1 MVRRKQEEGVTM
13 GSLAEKSLIGY
24 LLTDNQRISD
34 VSNILTKDMFTVPI
48 YGDIFQSMVDNF
60 SEKVNCDIVT
70 LQPILLEKGYEEE
83 AVNLN
88 LLNAVSDLDFSISFK
103 SCIDGVHN
111 AYKAKVLSE
120 KYNCKMQGTKD
131 VNDRIKTMIDDLE
144 SLVGNTQQEVV
155 TVADMVSRNK
165 DNYFKP
171 GVENNKVY
179 FGLKKLDEYVGGV
192 EGGDVVI
199 LAARPA
205 VGKSAMALQIIEYN
219 ASKGKKVC
227 YLNLEMQ
234 EKQIYERMLAKA
246 SKIDMLRIRNAVAF
260 LNDEEEKFNS
270 GNEKLKTYDNI
281 FVRNGSA
288 RVSDVRSCVKNGEY
302 DLVVIDYLQLLKPD
316 KGRGS
321 NRYAE
326 VGDISRGIKAIA
338 MDYNVPIIA
347 LSQLNRASEG
357 KEDKEPTM
365 SELRES
371 GDIEQDAS
379 VIIMLWNSNLDDK
392 SQKRIKV
399 DKARQGRLGSEDLTF
414 NGSSM
419 TFESAD
425 EFKEADDNP
434 FT

>member
-1 MVRRKQEEGVTM
+1 M
-13 GSLAEKSLIGY
+13 GSLAEKTLIGY
-24 LLTDNQRISD
+24 LITDNQRITDAVNVIS
-34 VSNILTKDMFTVPI
+34 KDMFSVAI
-48 YGDIFQSMVDNF
+48 YGDIFQAMIDNI
-60 SEKVNCDIVT
+60 SDNIDCNIVS

-83 AVNLN
+83 AVNVN
-88 LLNAVSDLDFSISFK
+88 LLSAVRDLDFSVSFK
-103 SCIDGVHN
+103 SCIETVRD
-111 AYKAKVLSE
+111 AYKAKVLGDRFGR
-120 KYNCKMQGTKD
+120 KMQGTNE
-131 VNDRIKTMIDDLE
+131 VNDTIKSMIVELE
-144 SLVGNTQQEVV
+144 NLLGDNKQEIVS
-155 TVADMVSRNK
+155 VADMVERNK
-165 DNYFKP
+165 DKYFKP
-171 GVENNKVY
+171 GVDKQKVF
-179 FGLKKLDEYVGGV
+179 FGIKKIDEYVGGV
-192 EGGDVVI
+192 EGGDVVV

-219 ASKGKKVC
+219 ALNGKKVC
-227 YLNLEMQ
+227 YINLEMQ

-246 SKIDMLRIRNAVAF
+246 SQIDMLRIRNAVAF
-260 LNDEEEKFNS
+260 LNDEEAKFNS
-270 GNEKLKTYDNI
+270 GNEKLKAFENI
-281 FVRNGSA
+281 HVRNGSA
-288 RVSDVRSCVKNGEY
+288 RVSDIRSCVKNGNY
-302 DLVVIDYLQLLKPD
+302 DLVVIDYLQLVKPD

-338 MDYNVPIIA
+338 MDYDVPIIA

-379 VIIMLWNSNLDDK
+379 VIIMLWNSNTDDK

-419 TFESAD
+419 TFESTDGFTQA
-425 EFKEADDNP
+425 EDNP
-434 FT
+434 FV

>member
-1 MVRRKQEEGVTM
+1 M
-13 GSLAEKSLIGY
+13 GSLAEKTLIGY
-24 LLTDNQRISD
+24 LIMDNQRIID
-34 VSNILTKDMFTVPI
+34 VVNVLSREMFTTPI
-48 YGDIFQSMVDNF
+48 YGDIFQAMIDNF
-60 SEKVNCDIVT
+60 SEKVECNIVS
-70 LQPILLEKGYEEE
+70 LQPILLEKGYDEE
-83 AVNLN
+83 AVNVN
-88 LLNAVSDLDFSISFK
+88 LFNAVSDLDFSISFK
-103 SCIDGVHN
+103 SCIDVIHN
-111 AYKAKVLSE
+111 TYKAKVLGE
-120 KYNCKMQGTKD
+120 KFNIKMQGTNEVDD
-131 VNDRIKTMIDDLE
+131 VIKSIIGELE
-144 SLVGNTQQEVV
+144 GLSGNKQQEVV
-155 TVADMVSRNK
+155 TVADMVGRNK
-165 DNYFKP
+165 DRYFKP
-171 GVENNKVY
+171 EANNKKVY

-192 EGGDVVI
+192 EGGDVVV

-219 ASKGKKVC
+219 AIKGKKVC

-288 RVSDVRSCVKNGEY
+288 MVSDVRSCVKNGEY

-379 VIIMLWNSNLDDK
+379 VIIMLWNSDVNDK
-392 SQKRIKV
+392 SKKRIKV
-399 DKARQGRLGSEDLTF
+399 DKARQGKLGSEDLVF

-419 TFESAD
+419 SFVGSDGFIPVE
-425 EFKEADDNP
+425 DNP
-434 FT
+434 FD

>member
-1 MVRRKQEEGVTM
+1 M
-13 GSLAEKSLIGY
+13 GSLAEKTLIGY
-24 LLTDNQRISD
+24 LITDNQRITDAVNVLSRE
-34 VSNILTKDMFTVPI
+34 MFTVAI
-48 YGDIFQSMVDNF
+48 YGDIFQAMIDNF
-60 SEKVNCDIVT
+60 SEKIDCNIVS

-83 AVNLN
+83 AVNVN
-88 LLNAVSDLDFSISFK
+88 LLSAVKDLDFSISFK
-103 SCIDGVHN
+103 SCVETVHD
-111 AYKAKVLSE
+111 AYKAKVLGE
-120 KYNCKMQGTKD
+120 RFGRKMQGTVE
-131 VNDRIKTMIDDLE
+131 VNDEIKSMIVELE
-144 SLVGNTQQEVV
+144 SLIGDNKQEIVS
-155 TVADMVSRNK
+155 VADMVERNK
-165 DNYFKP
+165 DKYFKP
-171 GVENNKVY
+171 GVDKQKVF
-179 FGLKKLDEYVGGV
+179 FGIKKIDEYVGGV
-192 EGGDVVI
+192 EGGDIVV

-219 ASKGKKVC
+219 ALNGKKVC
-227 YLNLEMQ
+227 YINLEMQ

-246 SKIDMLRIRNAVAF
+246 SQIDMLRIRNAVAF
-260 LNDEEEKFNS
+260 LNDEEEKFKS
-270 GNEKLKTYDNI
+270 GNEKLKAFENI
-281 FVRNGSA
+281 HVRNGSA
-288 RVSDVRSCVKNGEY
+288 RVSDVRSCVKNGNY
-302 DLVVIDYLQLLKPD
+302 DLVVIDYLQLVKPD

-379 VIIMLWNSNLDDK
+379 VIIMLWNSNNDDK

-399 DKARQGRLGSEDLTF
+399 DKARQGRLGSEDLVF

-419 TFESAD
+419 SFVGS
-425 EFKEADDNP
+425 DDFTEIEENP
-434 FT
+434 FD

>member
-1 MVRRKQEEGVTM
+1 M
-13 GSLAEKSLIGY
+13 GSLAEKTLIGY
-24 LLTDNQRISD
+24 LITDNQRITDAVNVLSRE
-34 VSNILTKDMFTVPI
+34 MFTVAI
-48 YGDIFQSMVDNF
+48 YGDIFQAMIDNF
-60 SEKVNCDIVT
+60 SEKIDCNIVS

-83 AVNLN
+83 AVNVNILS
-88 LLNAVSDLDFSISFK
+88 AVKDLDFSISFK
-103 SCIDGVHN
+103 SCVETVHD
-111 AYKAKVLSE
+111 AYKAKVLGE
-120 KYNCKMQGTKD
+120 RFGRKMQGTVE
-131 VNDRIKTMIDDLE
+131 VNDEIKSMIVELE
-144 SLVGNTQQEVV
+144 SLIGDNKQEIVS
-155 TVADMVSRNK
+155 VADMVERNK
-165 DNYFKP
+165 DKYFKP
-171 GVENNKVY
+171 GVDKQKVF
-179 FGLKKLDEYVGGV
+179 FGIKKIDEYVGGV
-192 EGGDVVI
+192 EGGDIVV

-219 ASKGKKVC
+219 ALNGKKVC
-227 YLNLEMQ
+227 YINLEMQ

-246 SKIDMLRIRNAVAF
+246 SQIDMLRIRNAVAF
-260 LNDEEEKFNS
+260 LNDEEEKFKS
-270 GNEKLKTYDNI
+270 GNEKLKAFENI
-281 FVRNGSA
+281 HVRNGSA
-288 RVSDVRSCVKNGEY
+288 RVSDVRSCVKNGNY
-302 DLVVIDYLQLLKPD
+302 DLVVIDYLQLVKPD

-379 VIIMLWNSNLDDK
+379 VIIMLWNSNNDDK

-399 DKARQGRLGSEDLTF
+399 DKARQGRLGSEDLVF

-419 TFESAD
+419 SFVGS
-425 EFKEADDNP
+425 DDFTEIEENP
-434 FT
+434 FD